1 MKNILKKMALLAI
14 PVVLWLVFFA
24 AFEPNNYFGLKASA
38 SSSQPVARV
47 RAYQQAP
54 GTNLILGD
62 SRLAHF
68 DMQLVNSLT
77 GQPWQNLAFGGA
89 SLKETLDLAD
99 YILNSGHEVD
109 TLLAE
114 VSFYTLNAGYNTDR
128 FAALEETLNN
138 PLAYCFNLEYNV
150 NALTVAMDTLRGT
163 PDTIESGDWTES
175 DYLADDGT
183 VLNWYPQEDLYGD
196 LILPASEEGRLLLFD
211 FSIYT
216 NTIAIDHP
224 EGWEPSGDDW
234 WWPPTDLG
242 LADTSW
248 DCDEWTL
255 ELRYGD
261 CDPDYAGLANLYECY
276 DDRMDLRFFGVW
288 RMEDDCLRLDMSAGV
303 GSSLSGS
310 FPVLIS
316 PSGEYLYFQRSRI
329 GEGMPFLR
337 NGEDS
342 TTLSLRCG

>member
-1 MKNILKKMALLAI
+1 MNHITWQSQGNGLH
-14 PVVLWLVFFA
+14 PVADEVLYREEYA
-24 AFEPNNYFGLKASA
+24 
-38 SSSQPVARV
+38 QPVLLFV
-47 RAYQQAP
+47 DP
-54 GTNLILGD
+54 EEPDMEVNL
-62 SRLAHF
+62 
-68 DMQLVNSLT
+68 V
-77 GQPWQNLAFGGA
+77 
-89 SLKETLDLAD
+89 
-99 YILNSGHEVD
+99 
-109 TLLAE
+109 
-114 VSFYTLNAGYNTDR
+114 
-128 FAALEETLNN
+128 
-138 PLAYCFNLEYNV
+138 
-150 NALTVAMDTLRGT
+150 
-163 PDTIESGDWTES
+163 
-175 DYLADDGT
+175 ADDGT
-183 VLNWYPQEDLYGD
+183 VVNWYPQEDLYGN

-216 NTIAIDHP
+216 NTTAIDHP
-224 EGWEPSGDDW
+224 EGWEPTGDDW

-255 ELRYGD
+255 ELHYGD
-261 CDPDYAGLANLYECY
+261 CDPDYAGLANLYEY
-276 DDRMDLRFFGVW
+276 YNGQKNLQFFGVW

-342 TTLSLRCG
+342 TTLSLRYG

>member
-1 MKNILKKMALLAI
+1 MNHITWQSQGNGLH
-14 PVVLWLVFFA
+14 PVADEVLYR
-24 AFEPNNYFGLKASA
+24 EEYT
-38 SSSQPVARV
+38 QPVLLFV
-47 RAYQQAP
+47 NP
-54 GTNLILGD
+54 EEPDMEVNL
-62 SRLAHF
+62 
-68 DMQLVNSLT
+68 V
-77 GQPWQNLAFGGA
+77 
-89 SLKETLDLAD
+89 
-99 YILNSGHEVD
+99 
-109 TLLAE
+109 
-114 VSFYTLNAGYNTDR
+114 
-128 FAALEETLNN
+128 
-138 PLAYCFNLEYNV
+138 
-150 NALTVAMDTLRGT
+150 
-163 PDTIESGDWTES
+163 
-175 DYLADDGT
+175 ADDGT
-183 VLNWYPQEDLYGD
+183 VVNWYPQEDLYGD

-248 DCDEWTL
+248 DCDGWAL
-255 ELRYGD
+255 ELHYGD

-288 RMEDDCLRLDMSAGV
+288 RMEDDCLRLDVYAGV

-329 GEGMPFLR
+329 GEGMPFLQD
-337 NGEDS
+337 GEDS
-342 TTLSLRCG
+342 TTLSLRYG